1 MRRHCRFATM
11 ICALV
16 LSTLAGR
23 VAGAQDVAGAKDHP
37 LFSRMPNFTI
47 TEYETK
53 DFDRHEFKDS
63 GGNDVT
69 VEGRKTVIQYEVKS
83 GAKPLSALQITRN
96 FANAVKRIGG
106 SAYEYTE
113 GTAFLLHK
121 KDSKEA
127 WAEVNATGEGYTLTI
142 VEKAALVQEVTAN
155 ALLEALN
162 RDGRVTLYIHFDTGK
177 ATIKPESQPV
187 IGQIVEMLR
196 SSPDLKIGVEGHTD
210 NVGNPQANKTLS
222 NQRAAAVMV
231 AIVKQGID
239 AKRLGAAG
247 FGQDNPI
254 ADNKTEDGRAK
265 NRRVELV
272 KK

>member
-1 MRRHCRFATM
+1 MRRHCRFVTM

-16 LSTLAGR
+16 LSTLPCR
-23 VAGAQDVAGAKDHP
+23 VADAQDIAGSKDHP
-37 LFSRMPNFTI
+37 LFSRMPNFII
-47 TEYETK
+47 TEYEAK

-63 GGNDVT
+63 GGNDIT

-83 GAKPLSALQITRN
+83 GVKPPSALQITRN
-96 FANAVKRIGG
+96 FANAIKKIGG

-113 GTAFLLHK
+113 GTAFLSHK
-121 KDSKEA
+121 KDGKEA
-127 WAEVNATGEGYTLTI
+127 WAEVNATGEAYTLTI
-142 VEKAALVQEVTAN
+142 VEKAALAQEVTAN

-187 IGQIVEMLR
+187 IAQIVEMLR
-196 SSPDLKIGVEGHTD
+196 TAPDLKIGVEGHTD
-210 NVGNPQANKTLS
+210 NVGTPQANKTLS
-222 NQRAAAVMV
+222 DQRAAAVV
-231 AIVKQGID
+231 AAVVKQGID
-239 AKRLGAAG
+239 VKRLGTAG
-247 FGQDNPI
+247 FGQDKPI

-272 KK
+272 KR

>member
-1 MRRHCRFATM
+1 
-11 ICALV
+11 
-16 LSTLAGR
+16 
-23 VAGAQDVAGAKDHP
+23 
-37 LFSRMPNFTI
+37 MPNFTI

-83 GAKPLSALQITRN
+83 GAKPPSALQITRN

-113 GTAFLLHK
+113 GTAFLSHK
-121 KDSKEA
+121 KDGKEA
-127 WAEVNATGEGYTLTI
+127 WAEVNATGEGYMLTI

-210 NVGNPQANKTLS
+210 NVGIRKRTRLCPAT
-222 NQRAAAVMV
+222 AAAVMA

-254 ADNKTEDGRAK
+254 ADNKTEDGREEPRDCEEVASCFVWFLRGQRYASPDAFSPFAFLLD
-265 NRRVELV
+265 RR
-272 KK
+272 